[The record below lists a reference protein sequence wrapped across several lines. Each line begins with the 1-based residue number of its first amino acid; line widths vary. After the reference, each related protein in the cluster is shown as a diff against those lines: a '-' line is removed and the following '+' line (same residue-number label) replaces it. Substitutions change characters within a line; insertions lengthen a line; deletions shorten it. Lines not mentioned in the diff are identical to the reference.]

1 MKLIAAFALMIAVAV
16 CNAGTNESEVNVLFK
31 KAQEL
36 RNQRNLVSQ
45 NVFLS
50 PDQRRVEELKL
61 INQEMAVLR
70 KAIALK
76 KEMETSRQ

>member
-16 CNAGTNESEVNVLFK
+16 GNAGTKESEVNALLK

-45 NVFLS
+45 NVFMS
-50 PDQRRVEELKL
+50 PDQRRVQELKL
-61 INQEMAVLR
+61 INEEMAVLR
-70 KAIALK
+70 RAIALK
-76 KEMETSRQ
+76 KEMETSR